1 MDGGAESHLNFGMD
15 GIGCNW
21 LKGERTRLRVWIR
34 AGARMGV
41 AGLALVLPLAGP
53 VPAAEAVEDIGDR
66 LELFVDRELTDRME
80 GLSLRLHRPQRMPLP
95 ENPLPVPYTTVIW
108 DGEIYRAWYRDIVP
122 GYSGKRGDGHPGE
135 ITCYAES
142 ADGHEWQFPDLG
154 IHAVR
159 SSRGG
164 NVVLAG
170 AAPAS
175 HNFTP
180 FLDSR
185 PGVMPEARFKALGG
199 THPGGGLYAF
209 HSPDGIHWKQIREE
223 PVMTSEAFA
232 FDSQNAVFW
241 SEAEARYVCYFRT
254 WETPHGR
261 LRTISRTTSPD
272 FLNWSEPVPMH
283 PNAAGEHLYTN
294 QTQPYF
300 RAPHIYLAFP
310 TRFFP
315 DRGNSTDIL
324 FMASRAGSAIYTRL
338 FREAY
343 IRPGEDPERW
353 GNRSNYLALN
363 AVPTGPGE
371 ISLYHRSGHRYTL
384 RTDGFISL
392 HAGWEAGEWISKPF
406 VFAGGELMVNLS
418 TSAAGGLR
426 TELLDA
432 SGRVIPGFSL
442 ADSEE
447 LVGDSIGMKVSWEGN
462 PDLEALSG
470 TPVRLRFVMR
480 ESDLYSFRFRED

>member
-1 MDGGAESHLNFGMD
+1 MDGTV
-15 GIGCNW
+15 CN
-21 LKGERTRLRVWIR
+21 RLGGGTCPLRDFVK
-34 AGARMGV
+34 AGARTGL
-41 AGLALVLPLAGP
+41 AGLALVLSLTGP
-53 VPAAEAVEDIGDR
+53 VTAAEVIEDLGGR
-66 LELFVDRELTDRME
+66 LELFVDRDLTDRME
-80 GLSLRLHRPQRMPLP
+80 GLAFRLHPPRRMPLP
-95 ENPLPVPYTTVIW
+95 ENPLPVPYTTVIR
-108 DGEIYRAWYRDIVP
+108 DGELYRAWYRDVVP
-122 GYSGKRGDGHPGE
+122 GYAGERGDGHPGE

-142 ADGHEWQFPDLG
+142 VDGHEWRFPELG
-154 IHAVR
+154 IHDVR

-164 NVVLAG
+164 NVILAG
-170 AAPAS
+170 ASPAS

-180 FLDSR
+180 FLDDR
-185 PGVMPEARFKALGG
+185 PGVPEEARFKALGG

-209 HSPDGIHWKQIREE
+209 QSPDGIHWKRIQED

-232 FDSQNAVFW
+232 FDSQNVAFW
-241 SEAEARYVCYFRT
+241 SEAEARYVCFFRT
-254 WETPHGR
+254 WKTPHGR

-272 FLNWSEPVPMH
+272 FLNWSEPVAMH
-283 PNAAGEHLYTN
+283 PNEAGEHLYTN

-324 FMASRAGSAIYTRL
+324 FMASRAGSATYTRL
-338 FREAY
+338 FREAF

-406 VFAGGELMVNLS
+406 VFAGRELMVNLS

-432 SGRVIPGFSL
+432 EGRPMPGFSL

-447 LVGDSIGMKVSWEGN
+447 LVGDKIEMAVSWEGN
-462 PDLEALSG
+462 PDLEAHSG

-480 ESDLYSFRFRED
+480 EGDLYSFRFRGD